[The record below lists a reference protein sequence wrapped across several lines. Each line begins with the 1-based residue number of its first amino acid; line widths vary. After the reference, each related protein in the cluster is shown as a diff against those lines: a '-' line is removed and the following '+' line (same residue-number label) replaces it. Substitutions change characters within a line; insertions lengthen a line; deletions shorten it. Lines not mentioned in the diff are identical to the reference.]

1 MVSSSTGVVSLLLH
15 ESRQVICPLKCG
27 CPVCD
32 LPGNVK
38 HIPTALLPN
47 ISLSR
52 ADGYH

>member
-1 MVSSSTGVVSLLLH
+1 MVSLLLC
-15 ESRQVICPLKCG
+15 ESRQVIHPLKCG

-32 LPGNVK
+32 LPGNMK

-47 ISLSR
+47 ISLSW